1 MEIKIYYQ
9 DTDCG
14 GVVYYAN
21 YLTYFERARTE
32 WMAEKGVD
40 VKELA
45 EQGTLF
51 VVSHAEAD
59 YKSPARYGETIVIQ
73 TQLDS
78 AAGVR
83 LELAYRIEEKE
94 TKRLIVTGKTTLVC
108 VNSNLKPQRIPDDI
122 INKLSEDKT
131 CPIQGSPRTTTTIT
145 YK

>member
-32 WMAEKGVD
+32 WMTDKGIS
-40 VKELA
+40 VKNLA

-59 YKSPARYGETIVIQ
+59 YKSPAKYGETIIIQ

-83 LELAYRIEEKE
+83 LELSYRIEEKE

-108 VNSNLKPQRIPDDI
+108 VNLNMKPQRIADDI
-122 INKLSEDKT
+122 VKKLKL
-131 CPIQGSPRTTTTIT
+131 
-145 YK
+145 

>member
-32 WMAEKGVD
+32 WFAEKGIS
-40 VKELA
+40 VKNLA

-59 YKSPARYGETIVIQ
+59 YKSPAKYGETITIQ
-73 TQLDS
+73 TQLES

-83 LELAYRIEEKE
+83 LELSYRIEEKD

-108 VNSNLKPQRIPDDI
+108 VNSDMKPQRIVDDI
-122 INKLSEDKT
+122 IKKLKL
-131 CPIQGSPRTTTTIT
+131 
-145 YK
+145 

>member
-32 WMAEKGVD
+32 WMTDKGIS
-40 VKELA
+40 VKNLA

-59 YKSPARYGETIVIQ
+59 YKSPAKYGETIIIQ
-73 TQLDS
+73 TQLES

-83 LELAYRIEEKE
+83 LELSYRIEEKD

-108 VNSNLKPQRIPDDI
+108 VNSNMKPQRIVDDVVK
-122 INKLSEDKT
+122 KLKL
-131 CPIQGSPRTTTTIT
+131 
-145 YK
+145 

>member
-21 YLTYFERARTE
+21 YFTYFERARTE
-32 WMAEKGVD
+32 WFAGKGIG
-40 VKELA
+40 VKNLA
-45 EQGTLF
+45 QQGTLF
-51 VVSHAEAD
+51 VVGHAEAD
-59 YKSPARYGETIVIQ
+59 YKSPAKYGETIIIQ

-83 LELAYRIEEKE
+83 LELSYRIEEKE

-108 VNSNLKPQRIPDDI
+108 VNLNMKPQRIADDVVK
-122 INKLSEDKT
+122 KLKL
-131 CPIQGSPRTTTTIT
+131 
-145 YK
+145 

>member
-32 WMAEKGVD
+32 WMTDKGIS
-40 VKELA
+40 VKNLA

-59 YKSPARYGETIVIQ
+59 YKSPAKYGETIIIQ

-83 LELAYRIEEKE
+83 LELSYKIEEKD

-108 VNSNLKPQRIPDDI
+108 VNLNMKPQRIADDI
-122 INKLSEDKT
+122 VKKLKL
-131 CPIQGSPRTTTTIT
+131 
-145 YK
+145 

>member
-32 WMAEKGVD
+32 WMTDKGIS
-40 VKELA
+40 VKNLA

-59 YKSPARYGETIVIQ
+59 YKSPAKYGETIIIQ

-83 LELAYRIEEKE
+83 LELSYKIEEKIS
-94 TKRLIVTGKTTLVC
+94 KRLLVTGKTTLVC
-108 VNSNLKPQRIPDDI
+108 VNLNMKPQRIADDI
-122 INKLSEDKT
+122 VKKLKL
-131 CPIQGSPRTTTTIT
+131 
-145 YK
+145 

>member
-32 WMAEKGVD
+32 WMTDKGIS
-40 VKELA
+40 VKNLA

-59 YKSPARYGETIVIQ
+59 YKSPAKYGETIIIQ

-83 LELAYRIEEKE
+83 LELSYRIEEKE

-108 VNSNLKPQRIPDDI
+108 VNLNMKPQRIADDVVK
-122 INKLSEDKT
+122 KLKL
-131 CPIQGSPRTTTTIT
+131 
-145 YK
+145 